1 MKYDEKTWNK
11 LCELLVPDNGDAESV
26 QGELI
31 RKYNSIMHEVF
42 GNGSGNW
49 VDYKYKVNIKGYSKE
64 YFIDL
69 AKVYLDKHPEI
80 LNELDTVD
88 FLQNIQGCKDVVCI
102 EDLSAEYIFN
112 DDGSLVPDFSK
123 CTTTK
128 DQLNNAVYWDE
139 YLDWMYRHMSE
150 YSLSEWSQEYL
161 NKLYNSFEVFR
172 PKVPVGVISY
182 ESEEE
187 WHYQNKNKES
197 VVTGRDEIDAQ
208 NFVESSIFN
217 WIYRNSNLVDL
228 KGNDLNKSV
237 ASIFKQ

>member
-1 MKYDEKTWNK
+1 MLKRHVWE
-11 LCELLVPDNGDAESV
+11 A
-26 QGELI
+26 
-31 RKYNSIMHEVF
+31 M
-42 GNGSGNW
+42 GSGSTSW
-49 VDYKYKVNIKGYSKE
+49 SADWLAGCGKVIA
-64 YFIDL
+64 L
-69 AKVYLDKHPEI
+69 
-80 LNELDTVD
+80 
-88 FLQNIQGCKDVVCI
+88 GCACSSLRLYAQLMCH
-102 EDLSAEYIFN
+102 DLSAEYIFN